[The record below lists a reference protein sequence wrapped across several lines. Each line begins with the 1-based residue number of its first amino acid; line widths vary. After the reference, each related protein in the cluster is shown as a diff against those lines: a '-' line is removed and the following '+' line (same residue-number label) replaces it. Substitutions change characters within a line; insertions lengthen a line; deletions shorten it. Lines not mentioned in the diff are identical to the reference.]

1 MKKGFTLIEVLIV
14 LAILGV
20 IAAFLIMSISH
31 AGLKEQERNKYLLRK
46 AYVSLT
52 QNAENILSNRQ
63 NYPRG
68 LLAQCRATNVD
79 ANRQINFCDEF
90 VSTINTI
97 GDIMEGVC
105 NRQDIP
111 GYAAR
116 QHLDSAFYE
125 EDYPRIISSDRMVWW
140 GLGGSLTPCDAT
152 NDTQLEGK
160 QCDGSFGNIND
171 PNACKIVIVDVNGTD
186 IQRQQGEYVE
196 KSKNIFGLDIF
207 RFRLCNNGRVEL
219 IDDPLY
225 SPYKSRQN
233 PNRTID
239 SARDL
244 LRDANPTRVRNT
256 NPQNI

>member
-1 MKKGFTLIEVLIV
+1 MKKGFTLIEALIV
-14 LAILGV
+14 LVILGIV
-20 IAAFLIMSISH
+20 AALLISSISKT
-31 AGLKEQERNKYLLRK
+31 GLKEQERNKYLLRK

-52 QNAENILSNRQ
+52 QNVENILSNRQ

-90 VSTINTI
+90 VSTINTV
-97 GDIMEGVC
+97 GGIMEGVC

-111 GYAAR
+111 VYAAR

-140 GLGGSLTPCDAT
+140 GLGGSPTPCDAT
-152 NDTQLEGK
+152 IDRQLEGR
-160 QCDGSFGNIND
+160 QCDGSFGDIND
-171 PNACKIVIVDVNGTD
+171 PDACKIITVDINGTD
-186 IQRQQGEYVE
+186 IQRSNGERVDR
-196 KSKNIFGLDIF
+196 SKNIFGLDIF

-219 IDDPLY
+219 IDDPLLN
-225 SPYKSRQN
+225 PYQSRQN

-244 LRDANPTRVRNT
+244 LRDANPTRVRN
-256 NPQNI
+256 NEAAQ